1 MDSTAGS
8 RWRAAGSWAL
18 LGALGLF
25 ALRPACDLGP
35 PDAEPFD
42 SAGML
47 RSLGETVILPTL
59 QDARAEALLLQVAA
73 NDWATAPD
81 DVDALANV
89 RGRWTSAMLSW
100 QRAELMQVGPAG
112 ASVDTLGGQDLRDEV
127 YSWPTLNPCRVD
139 QELVAANH
147 ASADW
152 AQGNLVNVYGL
163 DALEYLLWHPGDNDC
178 PPQVDINADGTWDA
192 LGDAGVLA
200 ARADYARSL
209 ADLLIDQVD
218 AIITA
223 WDPEQGDFVGQLAG
237 DPGSVYGTEVEA
249 LNAVF
254 DALFYLELKT
264 KDKKLG
270 VPAGLCDE
278 CADTPDPEAVESPWA
293 RVSVEEIAANLDG
306 FEELFSGGDGL
317 GFDDL
322 LASIEQE
329 DLADAILGATAN
341 AQAAA
346 AAFEGPLVDRV
357 TDDLDAVLALHAAVK
372 AVTDLLKGDLATI
385 LVLQLPAE
393 AGGDND

>member
-18 LGALGLF
+18 LGALALF

-73 NDWATAPD
+73 SDWVSAPD
-81 DVDALANV
+81 DADALANV
-89 RGRWTSAMLSW
+89 RGRWTGAMLAW
-100 QRAELMQVGPAG
+100 QRAELMQIGPAG

-152 AQGNLVNVYGL
+152 AQANLVNVYGL

-237 DPGSVYGTEVEA
+237 DPGSIYGTEVEA

-278 CADTPDPEAVESPWA
+278 CAGTPDPEAVESPWA

-306 FEELFSGGDGL
+306 FEEFFSGGDGL

-329 DLADAILGATAN
+329 DLADAILGATAD

-357 TDDLDAVLALHAAVK
+357 TDDLDAVVALHAAVK

-393 AGGDND
+393 AGGDLD